1 MELQTSIRKPV
12 RCEGV
17 GLHTGV
23 SISMVLSPAPPDHG
37 IVFVVGPERVAVP
50 VLPESLLNG
59 HYATTI
65 GAEGIQIQ
73 TVEHLLAAVRGLGI
87 DNLLIELDGPEL
99 PAMDGSSA
107 PFVSLLY
114 AAGRETQIA
123 VRPQPLRVAE
133 AIRVGDEHRWL
144 QLLPA
149 PDFRISYTLD
159 HEHPAVGVQVASFVP
174 TERVFVEELA
184 PARTY
189 GFLKDLELL
198 RQQGLALGG
207 SLANAVVVGQER
219 ILTAPCGSRTSSCA
233 QDPRRSG
240 TWTLV
245 GRPCCQRRG
254 RNAGHALNHLPSRVV
269 KSRAAVGR
277 RASRR
282 SPVHV
287 EAPSEGATAAPP
299 RRHPLKR
306 ASPLPVLAA
315 VTARRPSGARA
326 IMISYVHAA
335 LADRGSWRSGWAPA
349 CVERRRAP
357 WRRFGSRT
365 WSSRI
370 RTARSWLPSSCWA
383 PCPRASWRDW
393 GRGSRRPC
401 ASSSSS
407 GSTTPGGW
415 IAGSWPSSW
424 SARSSTTS

>member
-23 SISMVLSPAPPDHG
+23 SISVVLSPAPPDHG
-37 IVFVVGPERVAVP
+37 IVFIVGPERVAVP

-65 GAEGIQIQ
+65 GAGGIQIQ
-73 TVEHLLAAVRGLGI
+73 TVEHLLAAVRGLGV

-123 VRPQPLRVAE
+123 VRPPPLRVAE
-133 AIRVGDEHRWL
+133 AIRVGDEDRWL

-159 HEHPAVGVQVASFVP
+159 HEHPAVGMQVASFVP

-219 ILTAPCGSRTSSCA
+219 ILNGALRF
-233 QDPRRSG
+233 QDEFVRHKILDVIG
-240 TWTLV
+240 DLALV
-245 GRPCCQRRG
+245 GRPVVG
-254 RNAGHALNHLPSRVV
+254 HVVARNAGHALNHLLVRELV
-269 KSRAAVGR
+269 KAAR
-277 RASRR
+277 RWEAVAPRR
-282 SPVHV
+282 PAAHV
-287 EAPSEGATAAPP
+287 EAPWEGAT
-299 RRHPLKR
+299 R
-306 ASPLPVLAA
+306 
-315 VTARRPSGARA
+315 RRPRVAT
-326 IMISYVHAA
+326 H
-335 LADRGSWRSGWAPA
+335 
-349 CVERRRAP
+349 
-357 WRRFGSRT
+357 
-365 WSSRI
+365 
-370 RTARSWLPSSCWA
+370 
-383 PCPRASWRDW
+383 
-393 GRGSRRPC
+393 
-401 ASSSSS
+401 
-407 GSTTPGGW
+407 
-415 IAGSWPSSW
+415 
-424 SARSSTTS
+424 